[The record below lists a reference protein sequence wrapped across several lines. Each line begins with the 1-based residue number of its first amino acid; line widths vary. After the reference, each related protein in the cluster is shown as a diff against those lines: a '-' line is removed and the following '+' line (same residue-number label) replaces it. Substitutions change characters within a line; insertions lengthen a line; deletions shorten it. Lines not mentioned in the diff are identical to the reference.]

1 MTRVIS
7 GRRWPAAL
15 VIAVSALAIGAVFAA
30 PHEGKATSA
39 AVPANTGTPTITGT
53 PQENSTLS
61 ANQGTWS
68 GSPTSY
74 GYAWSRCDK
83 NGDGCKSIDSAT
95 SDTYLLK
102 EADIGQPLRVAVTAT
117 NGDGSAEAT
126 SAPTAVIA
134 AASAPANTVL
144 PVISGTVQL
153 GATLTSDTG
162 SWTGSPSSY
171 AYSWSRCDENGG
183 SCAAISGATNQS
195 YQLKQVDAGTTLRM
209 TVTATNSAGAT
220 PATSA
225 PTTLVPGAPVF
236 TPPPLPSGCPSGTG
250 AVPVGDVS
258 PPARLAI
265 DGQTVTPGL
274 VTMSASSIQV
284 HVRVTACGNRPVQ
297 GAL

>member
-15 VIAVSALAIGAVFAA
+15 VIAVSALAIGAVFAD

-61 ANQGTWS
+61 ANQGTW
-68 GSPTSY
+68 
-74 GYAWSRCDK
+74 
-83 NGDGCKSIDSAT
+83 
-95 SDTYLLK
+95 
-102 EADIGQPLRVAVTAT
+102 
-117 NGDGSAEAT
+117 
-126 SAPTAVIA
+126 
-134 AASAPANTVL
+134 
-144 PVISGTVQL
+144 
-153 GATLTSDTG
+153 
-162 SWTGSPSSY
+162 TGSPSSY

-183 SCAAISGATNQS
+183 CCAAISGATNQS

-297 GAL
+297 GALVYVTAVPYNQFTIPTEGTTGADGT